1 MGALLDLGPAIVGT
15 DLRMPG
21 IAGAAGIVL
30 LVLLNWRLSRLF
42 NPTGPFEVGEWPRTN
57 PIRVSLALDL
67 MPVCLS
73 WVSVGRGRRYPN
85 GQAPENRE
93 REDIGLG

>member
-1 MGALLDLGPAIVGT
+1 MGALLDLSPSIVGT

-21 IAGAAGIVL
+21 ASGAVGIVF
-30 LVLLNWRLSRLF
+30 LVLLNWRLLL
-42 NPTGPFEVGEWPRTN
+42 NPTGPFEVGEWPRTS
-57 PIRVSLALDL
+57 PTRVSLALDL
-67 MPVCLS
+67 MLVCLS
-73 WVSVGRGRRYPN
+73 WVGVGRGRRYPN